1 MFSSNRYATAR
12 VSEEVP
18 FELQLFMW
26 MCIDGLGGEA
36 DYLQVFELTATPEV
50 QRIVHTQ
57 EQPEYRQEYLIKCDK
72 PLSAKI
78 FVIDDVE
85 YATMLFAEEY

>member
-1 MFSSNRYATAR
+1 MFSRNRYVTAR

-26 MCIDGLGGEA
+26 SCIDILGNEA
-36 DYLQVFELTATPEV
+36 DYLQIFELVAATEG
-50 QRIVHTQ
+50 QIIVHKQ
-57 EQPEYRQEYLIKCDK
+57 EQPPYHKEYMIPCAK

-78 FVIDDVE
+78 FAIDDVE
-85 YATMLFAEEY
+85 YVTMLFAEEY

>member
-1 MFSSNRYATAR
+1 MFSLNRYATAR
-12 VSEEVP
+12 VSEEIP
-18 FELQLFMW
+18 LDLQVFMW
-26 MCIDGLGGEA
+26 ACIDMLHDE

-50 QRIVHTQ
+50 QRIVHIQ
-57 EQPEYRQEYLIKCDK
+57 EQPEYREEYLIQSDK

>member
-1 MFSSNRYATAR
+1 MFSRNRYVTAR

-26 MCIDGLGGEA
+26 MCLDMLGDEA
-36 DYLQVFELTATPEV
+36 DYLHVFELTATPEG

-78 FVIDDVE
+78 FVIADVE